1 MHIHETDKD
10 NRGDELYFFAY
21 TLDIRGA
28 SSVTLPEDNGLML
41 LAATVVTDEREAAL
55 AKPLLPAMEKRPFDF
70 KMTPKEKR
78 RHNKQMK
85 KTRKPLNQ
93 S

>member
-1 MHIHETDKD
+1 M
-10 NRGDELYFFAY
+10 YA
-21 TLDIRGA
+21 LDIRGA
-28 SSVTLPEDNGLML
+28 STVTLPEDNGLML
-41 LAATVVTDEREAAL
+41 LAATVVTDERDAAL
-55 AKPLLPAMEKRPFDF
+55 NQPLLPAMEKRPFDF
-70 KMTPKEKR
+70 TMSPKEKR